1 MVVVVVVV
9 AGAGLDV
16 GIFILASHGAVAG
29 VLHSVPLVS
38 ARGNFRWSTA
48 TKTAARHWEP
58 RQEGL

>member
-1 MVVVVVVV
+1 MVVVV

-38 ARGNFRWSTA
+38 ARGNFR
-48 TKTAARHWEP
+48 
-58 RQEGL
+58 